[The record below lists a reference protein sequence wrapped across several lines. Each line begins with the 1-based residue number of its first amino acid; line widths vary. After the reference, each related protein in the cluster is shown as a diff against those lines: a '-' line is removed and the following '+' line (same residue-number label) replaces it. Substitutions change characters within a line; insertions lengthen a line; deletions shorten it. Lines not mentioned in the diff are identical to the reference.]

1 MLSVKKG
8 MQMSALV
15 VALAATASSAQI
27 QSMFADPK
35 ANQVGDALTVIIQEN
50 ASASNRTST
59 KTAKNSKTAISS
71 TIPGAG
77 NILGFIPLH
86 SLDSGFD
93 NEYTGDAST
102 SRSARLTARMTVT
115 VVSKKPNGDLIIEG
129 VRTLKI
135 NGENEAIYVNGS
147 VNPAMVRRDNTVL
160 SSSIADLQ
168 IEYTGKGTITQG
180 TRPGVVVRF
189 INWIFYTNSVSK
201 FTF

>member
-1 MLSVKKG
+1 MFSVKKG
-8 MQMSALV
+8 IQMSALV

-77 NILGFIPLH
+77 NILDFIPLH

-93 NEYTGDAST
+93 NQYTGDAST

-115 VVSKKPNGDLIIEG
+115 VVGKKPNGDLIIEG

-147 VNPAMVRRDNTVL
+147 VNPTMVRRDNTVL
-160 SSSIADLQ
+160 SSNIADLQ

-189 INWIFYTNSVSK
+189 INWIF
-201 FTF
+201 

>member
-71 TIPGAG
+71 TVPGAG

-86 SLDSGFD
+86 SLDSGID
-93 NEYTGDAST
+93 NQYTGDAST

-115 VVSKKPNGDLIIEG
+115 VVGKKPNGDLIIEG

-147 VNPAMVRRDNTVL
+147 VNPTMVRRDNTVL

-189 INWIFYTNSVSK
+189 INWIF
-201 FTF
+201 

>member
-8 MQMSALV
+8 MQITALV
-15 VALAATASSAQI
+15 VALGATASSAQI

-77 NILGFIPLH
+77 NILDFIPLH

-93 NEYTGDAST
+93 NQYTGDAST

-115 VVSKKPNGDLIIEG
+115 VVGKKPNGDLIIEG

-189 INWIFYTNSVSK
+189 INWIF
-201 FTF
+201 

>member
-8 MQMSALV
+8 IQMSALV

-77 NILGFIPLH
+77 NILDFIPLH

-93 NEYTGDAST
+93 NQYTGDAST

-115 VVSKKPNGDLIIEG
+115 VVGKKPNGDLIIEG

-147 VNPAMVRRDNTVL
+147 VNPTMVRRDNTVL

-189 INWIFYTNSVSK
+189 INWIF
-201 FTF
+201 

>member
-71 TIPGAG
+71 TVPGAG
-77 NILGFIPLH
+77 NILDFIPLH
-86 SLDSGFD
+86 SLDSGID
-93 NEYTGDAST
+93 NQYTGDAST

-115 VVSKKPNGDLIIEG
+115 VVGKKPNGDLIIEG

-147 VNPAMVRRDNTVL
+147 VNPTMVGRDNTVL

-189 INWIFYTNSVSK
+189 INWIF
-201 FTF
+201 

>member
-8 MQMSALV
+8 IQMSALV
-15 VALAATASSAQI
+15 VALGATASSAQI

-77 NILGFIPLH
+77 NILDFIPLH

-115 VVSKKPNGDLIIEG
+115 VVGKKPNGDLIIEG

-147 VNPAMVRRDNTVL
+147 VNPTMVRRDNTVL

-189 INWIFYTNSVSK
+189 INWIF
-201 FTF
+201 

>member
-77 NILGFIPLH
+77 NILDFIPLH
-86 SLDSGFD
+86 SLDSGID
-93 NEYTGDAST
+93 NQYTGDAST

-115 VVSKKPNGDLIIEG
+115 VVGKKPNGDLIIEG

-147 VNPAMVRRDNTVL
+147 VNPTMVRRDNTVL

-189 INWIFYTNSVSK
+189 INWIF
-201 FTF
+201 

>member
-1 MLSVKKG
+1 MSSVKKG
-8 MQMSALV
+8 IQMSALV

-77 NILGFIPLH
+77 NILDFIPLH

-115 VVSKKPNGDLIIEG
+115 VVGKKPNGDLIIEG

-147 VNPAMVRRDNTVL
+147 VNPTMVRRDNTVL
-160 SSSIADLQ
+160 SSNIADLQ

-189 INWIFYTNSVSK
+189 INWIF
-201 FTF
+201 

>member
-77 NILGFIPLH
+77 NILDFIPLH

-93 NEYTGDAST
+93 NQYTGDAST

-115 VVSKKPNGDLIIEG
+115 VVGKKPNGDLIIEG

-189 INWIFYTNSVSK
+189 INWIF
-201 FTF
+201 

>member
-1 MLSVKKG
+1 
-8 MQMSALV
+8 
-15 VALAATASSAQI
+15 
-27 QSMFADPK
+27 MFADHK

-50 ASASNRTST
+50 ASASNQTST
-59 KTAKNSKTAISS
+59 KTAKNNKAAVGS
-71 TIPGAG
+71 TIAG
-77 NILGFIPLH
+77 GGNVLGFIPLH
-86 SLDSGFD
+86 SLDSEI
-93 NEYTGDAST
+93 NNQYTGNAST

-115 VVSKKPNGDLIIEG
+115 VVGKKPNGDLIIEG

-147 VNPAMVRRDNTVL
+147 VSPAMVRRDNTVL

-189 INWIFYTNSVSK
+189 INWIF
-201 FTF
+201 

>member
-15 VALAATASSAQI
+15 VALAATASSAKI

-77 NILGFIPLH
+77 NILDFIPLH
-86 SLDSGFD
+86 SLDSGID
-93 NEYTGDAST
+93 NQYTGDAST

-115 VVSKKPNGDLIIEG
+115 VVGKKPNGDLIIEG

-147 VNPAMVRRDNTVL
+147 VNPTMVRRDNTVL

-189 INWIFYTNSVSK
+189 INWIF
-201 FTF
+201 

>member
-8 MQMSALV
+8 IQMSALV

-71 TIPGAG
+71 TVPGAG
-77 NILGFIPLH
+77 NILDFIPLH
-86 SLDSGFD
+86 SLDSGID
-93 NEYTGDAST
+93 NQYTGDAST

-115 VVSKKPNGDLIIEG
+115 VVGKKPNGDLIIEG

-147 VNPAMVRRDNTVL
+147 VNPTMVRRDNTVL

-189 INWIFYTNSVSK
+189 INWIF
-201 FTF
+201 

>member
-71 TIPGAG
+71 TVPGAG
-77 NILGFIPLH
+77 NILDFIPLH
-86 SLDSGFD
+86 SLDSGID
-93 NEYTGDAST
+93 NQYTGDAST

-115 VVSKKPNGDLIIEG
+115 VVGKKPNGDLIIEG

-147 VNPAMVRRDNTVL
+147 VNPTMVGRDNTVL

-168 IEYTGKGTITQG
+168 IEYIGKGTITQG

-189 INWIFYTNSVSK
+189 INWIF
-201 FTF
+201 

>member
-50 ASASNRTST
+50 ASASNQTST
-59 KTAKNSKTAISS
+59 KTAKNNKAAVGS
-71 TIPGAG
+71 TIAG
-77 NILGFIPLH
+77 GGNVLGFIPLH
-86 SLDSGFD
+86 SLDSEI
-93 NEYTGDAST
+93 NNQYTGNAST

-115 VVSKKPNGDLIIEG
+115 VVGKKPNGDLIIEG

-147 VNPAMVRRDNTVL
+147 VSPAMVRRDNTVL

-189 INWIFYTNSVSK
+189 INWIF
-201 FTF
+201 